1 MMQEKKTLMNLISK
15 YIFKDFKLKALSI
28 VLATMLWLAVSYMG
42 VSRMSISVRVSA
54 DKLSRDFIVSKMD
67 TDEVLVALNG
77 PVSILKD
84 IRARDVGVSL
94 DLSNVKEGRY
104 VYDLQKNNIR
114 VPKGIQV
121 EEVKPD
127 YIVVEING
135 TMEKRFKTVVK
146 LEKKWMSMY
155 SVKSWTPRYVN
166 IEGSGGSL
174 KDIDS
179 IETVPVD
186 GSFISEE
193 ETIDVP
199 LDAKDLIIRKIKPDT
214 IKVILKRN

>member
-1 MMQEKKTLMNLISK
+1 MMQGKKTIMNLISK

-28 VLATMLWLAVSYMG
+28 VLASMLWLAVSYMG

-54 DKLSRDFIVSKMD
+54 DKLSRDYIVSKMD
-67 TDEVLVALNG
+67 ADEVLVTLNG

-114 VPKGIQV
+114 APKGVQV

-127 YIVVEING
+127 YIVVEIDG
-135 TMEKRFKTVVK
+135 TIEKRLKTVVK
-146 LEKKWMSMY
+146 LEKKWMNMY
-155 SVKSWTPRYVN
+155 SVKSWTPRYVSV
-166 IEGSGGSL
+166 EGSENSL
-174 KDIDS
+174 KNIDS
-179 IETVPVD
+179 IETIPVD
-186 GSFISEE
+186 GSFISDE
-193 ETIDVP
+193 ETIDVS

-214 IKVILKRN
+214 IKIVLKRN

>member
-1 MMQEKKTLMNLISK
+1 MMKIVTK

-28 VLATMLWLAVSYMG
+28 VLASMLWLAVSYMG
-42 VSRMSISVRVSA
+42 ESRMNISVRVSA
-54 DKLSRDFIVSKMD
+54 DKLSRDLIVSKMD
-67 TDEVLVALNG
+67 TDEVLVMLIG

-104 VYDLQKNNIR
+104 VYDLRKENVR
-114 VPKGIQV
+114 VPKSIRV
-121 EEVKPD
+121 EGVKPD
-127 YIVVEING
+127 YIVVEIDG
-135 TMEKRFKTVVK
+135 IIEKRLKTVVK

-155 SVKSWTPRYVN
+155 SIKSWAPHYVN
-166 IEGSGGSL
+166 VEGSGSAL
-174 KDIDS
+174 KDIDY
-179 IETVPVD
+179 IETLPVD

-199 LDAKDLIIRKIKPDT
+199 IDAKDLKIKKIKPDT
-214 IKVILKRN
+214 IKVILRRNSG